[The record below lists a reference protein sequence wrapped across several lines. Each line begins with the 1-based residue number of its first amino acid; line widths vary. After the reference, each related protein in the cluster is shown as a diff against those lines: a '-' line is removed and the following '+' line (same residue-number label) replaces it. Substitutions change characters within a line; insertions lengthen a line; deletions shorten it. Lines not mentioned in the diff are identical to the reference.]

1 MSQLSQDYT
10 APAITTVNGF
20 ATEDTILEIVSQ
32 IEVSSNASGDA
43 IGNINGNGDYQYDE
57 SRNIT
62 SLSATIGTTSSDPAE
77 PRLEVFSNFTESY
90 SLISSKS
97 ITMTLIADT
106 LQPVLIT
113 DGSNPTSFW
122 SLKATRDQLLA
133 VGDYYIS
140 GRELIFYKAPTSSFS
155 VTYSGTY
162 PGFFGDIDGYRPN
175 ILPNP
180 RSTTSLNKPTL
191 TIQPSG
197 RLRVSI
203 TDINTDPLHASDLD
217 SVKTVVLA
225 AYIDQFKDG
234 SGTLSCPLEYIGM
247 YKKDGDYY
255 KKLDVQSIHI
265 IDETTYEA
273 VTSEVIDTVNDI
285 IVIALANTSLWENIS
300 IAIKSLSTHSHT
312 GEDGSQKIRHS
323 DLHGLIPKAIS
334 ADINY
339 GGSGIEGNDHPQLFM
354 REGLIN
360 DPSTYNNAILGDVFI
375 ASSNKD
381 NLFDNTL
388 ADSRSI
394 ILGSTDSGHSIR
406 RRAIE
411 EDVLLTGTGNGLS
424 VSYNNALYGYG
435 LKINNHKFADT
446 LNDLRIESASGKT
459 VFGSALAL
467 NDIELDTAI
476 CNDVNV
482 LNDITIAA
490 NGALTIGN
498 VSFSAVGNNLTIT
511 SNSGLSKI
519 ISSLNIE
526 AEEANIQSA
535 TINTINIEPLS
546 KIIFGANGQVNAS
559 YFTTIDNKCTYVSDA
574 TFDIRNSGKE
584 TGVSWR
590 DGNQLNLSVYVAAN
604 DGSTSSN
611 TNNDMYME
619 VNSGDVY
626 AIKPTS
632 INQEDDGIEYS
643 WKNSTATR
651 VDDLRLWPQAN
662 INAKEMISK
671 KQSLSKSNGAIRNG
685 MSFGSQTGIWAT
697 SANAL
702 YPGNAIVIESP
713 GGVHFTQGN
722 DIDFNNVV
730 YSDIKVRNISSLG
743 TASIAGAVSMT
754 GGISTTDINAQTVT
768 INDQLTTS
776 IDSETRFY
784 GTVLFGNAIEFN
796 DDVTM
801 STVANI
807 STLNVS
813 GNSVFSGSINASGP
827 ITANK
832 ATITGDTTIGVDSP
846 SASTTIINGN
856 TFFNLGA
863 LQSNVVTDFTEAVTF
878 NDTVSI
884 SGDTNISGAITT
896 NQINVNGI
904 LTSSATLNA
913 ALINAASLSV
923 SGPATLN
930 SLTVSTDFNTTQK
943 ITCGLLDVTGNTNL
957 GDVVVSGDF
966 TTSSAV
972 NLGTGGNDV
981 NIYGDLNMF
990 TGNTINCNGTSISG
1004 LGMPSYVYDY
1014 DVPGVN
1020 PVDPVYAHDAVNREF
1035 VINEIKNVARS
1046 ALLKIMYPVG
1056 SIYISG
1062 TNVVQPGDING
1073 PFGLSAFGHWV
1084 PYAQGRVIVGSG
1096 QSVIDDNGETRT
1108 LVLNSTGGGFSHT
1121 LSMDEM
1127 PKHNHRTG
1135 FRFPAGTGR
1144 KDLQDFWAIPELSTA
1159 DTHLT
1164 KDEGGDFPHNNMQPY
1179 KVASI
1184 WIRET

>member
-122 SLKATRDQLLA
+122 NLKATRDQLLA

-203 TDINTDPLHASDLD
+203 ADINTDPLHASDLD
-217 SVKTVVLA
+217 GVKTVVLA

-375 ASSNKD
+375 ASSNKN

-406 RRAIE
+406 RRATE
-411 EDVLLTGTGNGLS
+411 KDVLLTGTGNGLS

-446 LNDLRIESASGKT
+446 LNNLRIESASGKT

-467 NDIELDTAI
+467 NDIELDTAT

-498 VSFSAVGNNLTIT
+498 ISFSAVGNNLAVT

-519 ISSLNIE
+519 VSGLNIE

-535 TINTINIEPLS
+535 TINTLNLEPLS
-546 KIIFGANGQVNAS
+546 KVIFGANGQVNAS

-574 TFDIRNSGKE
+574 TFDIRNTGKA
-584 TGVSWR
+584 TGLAWK
-590 DGNQLNLSVYVAAN
+590 DGNQLNLSIYTSAN

-611 TNNDMYME
+611 TNNDMYAE
-619 VNSGDVY
+619 VNSGNLYVL
-626 AIKPTS
+626 KSTLV
-632 INQEDDGIEYS
+632 NQEDDGVEYS
-643 WKNSTATR
+643 WKNITATR
-651 VDDLRLWPQAN
+651 VDDLRQWPQAN
-662 INAKEMISK
+662 INAKEVISK
-671 KQSLSKSNGAIRNG
+671 KQSLSKSNGEIKNG
-685 MSFGSQTGIWAT
+685 ISFDSQTGIWAT
-697 SANAL
+697 SANQL
-702 YPGNAIVIESP
+702 YPGNMLIIEAPS
-713 GGVHFTQGN
+713 GVSFTQGN
-722 DIDFNNVV
+722 SVDFSNVL
-730 YSDIKVRNISSLG
+730 YSDIACMNATIHGKAIISSS
-743 TASIAGAVSMT
+743 AKID
-754 GGISTTDINAQTVT
+754 GGIETTR
-768 INDQLTTS
+768 
-776 IDSETRFY
+776 IDVEDVVVSGSLSMDAGSEAKFY
-784 GTVLFGNAIEFN
+784 GTVLFSDNITFN
-796 DDVTM
+796 DDVQM
-801 STVANI
+801 VASANI
-807 STLNVS
+807 NTLSVT
-813 GNSVFSGSINASGP
+813 GNSIFTGTVKTIGE
-827 ITANK
+827 ITADDL
-832 ATITGDTTIGVDSP
+832 TVTGNTTIGVDDP
-846 SASTTIINGN
+846 VSTNLINGN
-856 TFFNLGA
+856 TFFNVGTF
-863 LQSNVVTDFTEAVTF
+863 QSNIPSQFTDMAVFSDAVELSGPVT
-878 NDTVSI
+878 S
-884 SGDTNISGAITT
+884 
-896 NQINVNGI
+896 NQMTVNGI
-904 LTSSATLNA
+904 MTTNA
-913 ALINAASLSV
+913 ALNSSLINAGSLIVTGPTTLDSLSV
-923 SGPATLN
+923 DNDFDITGKISAG
-930 SLTVSTDFNTTQK
+930 SLETT
-943 ITCGLLDVTGNTNL
+943 
-957 GDVVVSGDF
+957 GDIVV
-966 TTSSAV
+966 
-972 NLGTGGNDV
+972 GGNARVDGTFTSYGETV
-981 NIYGDLNMF
+981 LGFDGSITRVYNGLEMTNSGSIDCNNGNIV
-990 TGNTINCNGTSISG
+990 G
-1004 LGMPSYVYDY
+1004 LDMIDAPYDY
-1014 DVPGVN
+1014 E
-1020 PVDPVYAHDAVNREF
+1020 VYPSPAIVRPKDAVNREF
-1035 VINEIKNVARS
+1035 VINEIKNVVS
-1046 ALLKIMYPVG
+1046 ASLLRTLYPVG
-1056 SIYISG
+1056 TIYS
-1062 TNVVQPGDING
+1062 NSSNQSNPGIPTG
-1073 PFGLSAFGHWV
+1073 PFGVHSFGEWEE
-1084 PYAQGRVIVGSG
+1084 YAQGRVIVGRGGTEDSRG
-1096 QSVIDDNGETRT
+1096 ESRSFLNGTFGGEYGH
-1108 LVLNSTGGGFSHT
+1108 VLTVQELASHT
-1121 LSMDEM
+1121 HGYKLRSLQHDDGDDRRNALGE
-1127 PKHNHRTG
+1127 NYTIDQSG
-1135 FRFPAGTGR
+1135 PAGD
-1144 KDLQDFWAIPELSTA
+1144 DL
-1159 DTHLT
+1159 
-1164 KDEGGDFPHNNMQPY
+1164 PHNNMQPY
-1179 KVASI
+1179 IVAAV
-1184 WIRET
+1184 WVRTA

>member
-273 VTSEVIDTVNDI
+273 VTSEVVDTANDI

-467 NDIELDTAI
+467 NDIELDTAT

-482 LNDITIAA
+482 LNDVTIAA

-584 TGVSWR
+584 TGLAWK
-590 DGNQLNLSVYVAAN
+590 DGNQLNLSIYASAN
-604 DGSTSSN
+604 DGYTSSN

-619 VNSGDVY
+619 INSGDVY

-671 KQSLSKSNGAIRNG
+671 KQSLSKSNGVIRNG
-685 MSFGSQTGIWAT
+685 ISFGSQTGIWAT
-697 SANAL
+697 SANQL
-702 YPGNAIVIESP
+702 YPGNMLIIEAPS
-713 GGVHFTQGN
+713 GVSFTQGN
-722 DIDFNNVV
+722 SVDFSNVL
-730 YSDIKVRNISSLG
+730 YSDIACMNATIHGKAIISSS
-743 TASIAGAVSMT
+743 AKID
-754 GGISTTDINAQTVT
+754 GGIETTR
-768 INDQLTTS
+768 
-776 IDSETRFY
+776 IDVEDVVVSGSLSMDAGSEAKFY
-784 GTVLFGNAIEFN
+784 GTVLFSDNITFN
-796 DDVTM
+796 DDVQM
-801 STVANI
+801 VASANI
-807 STLNVS
+807 NTLSVT
-813 GNSVFSGSINASGP
+813 GNSIFTGTVKTIGE
-827 ITANK
+827 ITADDL
-832 ATITGDTTIGVDSP
+832 TVTGNTTIGVDDP
-846 SASTTIINGN
+846 VSTNLINGN
-856 TFFNLGA
+856 TFFNTGK
-863 LQSNVVTDFTEAVTF
+863 LQSNVISDFTESVKFKSDVSFSDPITANEVNINGIVTTKA
-878 NDTVSI
+878 TVNSE
-884 SGDTNISGAITT
+884 T
-896 NQINVNGI
+896 INVK
-904 LTSSATLNA
+904 TLNVTGSA
-913 ALINAASLSV
+913 NIQSV
-923 SGPATLN
+923 SVN
-930 SLTVSTDFNTTQK
+930 TDFAVSGK
-943 ITCGLLDVTGNTNL
+943 ITCSSLDATSEIKSQGDAIIQGKMFVTGETAL
-957 GDVVVSGDF
+957 
-966 TTSSAV
+966 SSDGAKTKIMGP
-972 NLGTGGNDV
+972 LEITGGDD
-981 NIYGDLNMF
+981 ID
-990 TGNTINCNGTSISG
+990 CSG
-1004 LGMPSYVYDY
+1004 GKIVGLVMD
-1014 DVPGVN
+1014 PGVLPYNYDSN
-1020 PVDPVYAHDAVNREF
+1020 PAAVIDRPNDATNRAF
-1035 VINEIKNVARS
+1035 VINEIRG
-1046 ALLKIMYPVG
+1046 ALRVSLLAAIYPVG
-1056 SIYISG
+1056 TIYSNVANQADPG
-1062 TNVVQPGDING
+1062 TLSG
-1073 PFGLSAFGHWV
+1073 PFGPLFFGKWE
-1084 PYAQGRVIVGSG
+1084 PFAEGRFIAGKKAG
-1096 QSVIDDNGETRT
+1096 MPGFITANQ
-1108 LVLNSTGGGFSHT
+1108 TGGKSGHEMTPDNLIEHEHEIAGIWLFGNGIHHAVGF
-1121 LSMDEM
+1121 
-1127 PKHNHRTG
+1127 G
-1135 FRFPAGTGR
+1135 
-1144 KDLQDFWAIPELSTA
+1144 
-1159 DTHLT
+1159 
-1164 KDEGGDFPHNNMQPY
+1164 GGDLGPDGGGINDPGKNRSQKTGSATPTPIPTIPPY
-1179 KVASI
+1179 IVAAI
-1184 WIRET
+1184 WVRTA